1 MDEASYYPFG
11 LTMAG
16 ISSKAIGKLENK
28 RGYNGNELRNKE
40 FGDGSGLELYDFNAR
55 TYDQQLGRFIQVDPL
70 SNEDGQEAG
79 SPYHFSY
86 NNPVRFGDP
95 DGKLPIVL
103 PIIYAIGEGLVAL
116 GASAG
121 LVMVVDRMV
130 EIGSE
135 MQLDL
140 PAAPAGNMTFV
151 PHITIPQ
158 SSLRE
163 MSAAKRNENIAVSGP
178 IHDGRDLVKDLLSNN
193 RAYAQKKGPKDLI
206 QEAKEKATE
215 ASQRAAKRASY

>member
-1 MDEASYYPFG
+1 M
-11 LTMAG
+11 
-16 ISSKAIGKLENK
+16 
-28 RGYNGNELRNKE
+28 
-40 FGDGSGLELYDFNAR
+40 
-55 TYDQQLGRFIQVDPL
+55 

-103 PIIYAIGEGLVAL
+103 PIIYAIGVGLVAL

-215 ASQRAAKRASY
+215 ASQRAAKREQATKKGKTKTGNSNQTVRGEHSTRTGGGSRNKHEAANARRAREQAAADTKKKTTENEAKKPKESGSN